1 MSTVLVEKAKMP
13 AGKQEKEPAQIPNYL
28 IYEVSKGKPIYY
40 KGYKE
45 VLKGTKTLEE
55 IKVDSILQSWLK
67 AYITGILFIALRD
80 KPYDLMTGELG
91 LNLPQQDKRGADISI
106 FKSERLELKPFYSD
120 IPPDIIIEID
130 LKADPGEHSEM
141 DYVLQKIQDYLDFG
155 VQKVFWIFTKPK
167 NVMIADSSLPWL
179 TYDWDKDVE
188 IMEGVSFNLNKIL
201 EERKEKV

>member
-1 MSTVLVEKAKMP
+1 MSTALVEKAKMP

-106 FKSERLELKPFYSD
+106 FRSERLELKPFYSD

>member
-1 MSTVLVEKAKMP
+1 MSTALVEKAKMP